1 MNTARA
7 LTARLADLLARE
19 HGAVADFLL
28 ALADFDRHRLWVEL
42 GYSGLF
48 MFLHRELGLSKGAA
62 YYRKVAA
69 ELIRRVPE
77 IVEPLRDGRLC
88 ITSIAELAKVLTP
101 ENHHEVLPRFF
112 HRSKSEAMEVTAELR
127 PDPKPPKRDV
137 VTKICAAPV
146 AAPSEPRIAAGE
158 LERSVH
164 LENLLD
170 ANSGSGPRVMMSQ
183 PRESRDVVEPLTA
196 ELRRLHVTVSRRVLD
211 KLDAARS
218 ALSHSHPGA
227 GAEEIIEA
235 GLDLIL
241 QRHAKRRGLA
251 EKPRKDRPPSKPS
264 APAPP
269 RSRGGR
275 RREHVPAHVQRAVWK
290 RDGGRCQWPLD
301 GGGICGSTQ
310 RVELDHI
317 EPIARGG
324 PSTIDN
330 CRLLCR
336 PHQDLAARKVFG
348 DEWMD
353 RFTRPRPSGEA
364 ARTIMP

>member
-88 ITSIAELAKVLTP
+88 ITSIADLAKVLTP

-146 AAPSEPRIAAGE
+146 AAPSEPR
-158 LERSVH
+158 
-164 LENLLD
+164 
-170 ANSGSGPRVMMSQ
+170 
-183 PRESRDVVEPLTA
+183 ESRDVVEPLTA

-211 KLDAARS
+211 KLDAAR
-218 ALSHSHPGA
+218 
-227 GAEEIIEA
+227 
-235 GLDLIL
+235 
-241 QRHAKRRGLA
+241 
-251 EKPRKDRPPSKPS
+251 
-264 APAPP
+264 P
-269 RSRGGR
+269 RSRTRIRALER
-275 RREHVPAHVQRAVWK
+275 RRSSRRASISSCSV
-290 RDGGRCQWPLD
+290 
-301 GGGICGSTQ
+301 
-310 RVELDHI
+310 
-317 EPIARGG
+317 
-324 PSTIDN
+324 
-330 CRLLCR
+330 
-336 PHQDLAARKVFG
+336 
-348 DEWMD
+348 
-353 RFTRPRPSGEA
+353 
-364 ARTIMP
+364 